1 MRWGLWRT
9 GEQGLGLERLRRRVQ
24 EVGRKPEGGRR
35 VLHGITQPFRLMS
48 REAPLHETVGWEPNQ
63 SGQRGKD
70 KKKKWK

>member
-1 MRWGLWRT
+1 M
-9 GEQGLGLERLRRRVQ
+9 
-24 EVGRKPEGGRR
+24 GRKPEGGRR

-70 KKKKWK
+70 KKKKWKSPEPSCRGGVREPDRGDS